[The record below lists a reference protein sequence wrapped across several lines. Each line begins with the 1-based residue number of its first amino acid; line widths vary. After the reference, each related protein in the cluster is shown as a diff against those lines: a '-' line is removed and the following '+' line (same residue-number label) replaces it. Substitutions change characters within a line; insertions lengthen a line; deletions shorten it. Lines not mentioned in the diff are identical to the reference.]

1 MTGDRRT
8 RSLPASAY
16 IDLQRVT
23 TQQTSKWR
31 SYVHASRTRVHRD
44 QSFMRGFHSTPTVRG
59 VECLADV
66 DRPVR
71 DIEFSDVVI
80 RMLA

>member
-1 MTGDRRT
+1 MAKLRACCP
-8 RSLPASAY
+8 S
-16 IDLQRVT
+16 V
-23 TQQTSKWR
+23 
-31 SYVHASRTRVHRD
+31 ASRTRVHRD
-44 QSFMRGFHSTPTVRG
+44 QSFTRGFHSTLSVPG

-80 RMLA
+80 RMLP